1 MNSIWQKMRQFWDE
15 LDPFWQKFF
24 VVVVVIVGLYYIMSP
39 YQNCMR
45 GGAGSGWCMRFT
57 SW

>member
-1 MNSIWQKMRQFWDE
+1 MKHLWQQLRQLWAG

-24 VVVVVIVGLYYIMSP
+24 VVVAVIVGLYYLMSP

-45 GGAGSGWCMRFT
+45 ERDSSNFCMRHT
-57 SW
+57 TW